1 MFDRMMFMIDE
12 FISSVNSLARQ
23 NIGAYCRLQT
33 SDDDFTI
40 VSDDGSLVSL
50 FHIDGTYEIVD
61 AEKFSQISDNF
72 VTSWT
77 PVMSHPGHVIQVI
90 FSYDPARGRDEIYQQ
105 INPSRI
111 TAKNIGLD
119 IDDILVDSAEALAK
133 FVASE
138 HCFIALWTRPD
149 CLPTSAKAAAKT
161 EMNKSIATGP
171 ISGPQTQDVCRTI
184 GRLKGSHEKA
194 VQAFQSLFAACGIKF
209 RRLTAHEHI
218 KSARMEADRSA
229 TGSKWRALLPGDR
242 LPAGYPEPGERDLSC
257 LLYPAIHRQIF
268 PREGI
273 NISRKAIRIGD
284 MLHCPLAI
292 ELMPQQPQPFSS
304 LFNTLIQRNMPWRI
318 SYLLEPDGI
327 GGLAIQS
334 LLCGILAFTSSTNKM
349 FNTSLK
355 QLKKEYLSGQTIIK
369 FSIICDTWIFAHEE
383 QAEKRLYENANA
395 MAGLLQ
401 NWGACETAE
410 LIGDPLLGT
419 AATIPGIMPA
429 SPARKS
435 AAPLADAVAMLP
447 ITRGTSPWEFGS
459 TLFRTPDG
467 KAYPYQQGSS
477 KQRAWVDIG
486 VAPMGSGKS
495 VLLNEINFG
504 HLLQPGSTELP
515 WLTII
520 DVGPSSKGLIKMIQA
535 ALPSDKRY
543 LATYQPI
550 QMSEKYAMNPFDTE
564 LGFRTPHPF
573 HREFLVNLLTLLA
586 TPPGESAPPDGITGL
601 AELCLKM
608 AYEQFSDKHDPK
620 LYDPQQNNTINN
632 IVNTLSLHISEKTTW
647 WQITDMLYDAGYIHE
662 AHISQRYA
670 VPLLADIAAMA
681 QDDRA
686 KRVYHSQIS
695 SESITQYF
703 WRHLIEALK
712 SFPLLK
718 VPTNFDIGDARVI
731 SLDLGAVTP
740 RGSAAADHKS
750 VIMFMLARHA
760 GASKFFFGEDDIEFA
775 PERYRAYHQKR
786 VSSIRSIPKRIT
798 YDEGHRM
805 MKYASMVKQV
815 EVDIREGRKWSIST
829 GIYSQDLDDLPE
841 ILQKLTSTLF
851 ILGANNTTSVEQV
864 TKIFSLNK
872 QCKDAIERIGKPNY
886 KGSKLVAKFI
896 TDNNSQQVL
905 ILTLGKQKI
914 WAYST
919 TAEDAELR
927 DYIVEKIGQRKA
939 LKLLAARY
947 PEGTVKHI
955 IEQRS
960 QYIQN
965 DETSNNNSIL
975 YSIKQ
980 ELLEESQTIKEEL

>member
-1 MFDRMMFMIDE
+1 
-12 FISSVNSLARQ
+12 
-23 NIGAYCRLQT
+23 
-33 SDDDFTI
+33 
-40 VSDDGSLVSL
+40 
-50 FHIDGTYEIVD
+50 
-61 AEKFSQISDNF
+61 
-72 VTSWT
+72 
-77 PVMSHPGHVIQVI
+77 
-90 FSYDPARGRDEIYQQ
+90 
-105 INPSRI
+105 
-111 TAKNIGLD
+111 
-119 IDDILVDSAEALAK
+119 
-133 FVASE
+133 
-138 HCFIALWTRPD
+138 
-149 CLPTSAKAAAKT
+149 
-161 EMNKSIATGP
+161 
-171 ISGPQTQDVCRTI
+171 
-184 GRLKGSHEKA
+184 
-194 VQAFQSLFAACGIKF
+194 
-209 RRLTAHEHI
+209 
-218 KSARMEADRSA
+218 
-229 TGSKWRALLPGDR
+229 
-242 LPAGYPEPGERDLSC
+242 
-257 LLYPAIHRQIF
+257 
-268 PREGI
+268 
-273 NISRKAIRIGD
+273 
-284 MLHCPLAI
+284 
-292 ELMPQQPQPFSS
+292 
-304 LFNTLIQRNMPWRI
+304 
-318 SYLLEPDGI
+318 
-327 GGLAIQS
+327 
-334 LLCGILAFTSSTNKM
+334 
-349 FNTSLK
+349 
-355 QLKKEYLSGQTIIK
+355 
-369 FSIICDTWIFAHEE
+369 
-383 QAEKRLYENANA
+383 
-395 MAGLLQ
+395 
-401 NWGACETAE
+401 
-410 LIGDPLLGT
+410 
-419 AATIPGIMPA
+419 
-429 SPARKS
+429 
-435 AAPLADAVAMLP
+435 
-447 ITRGTSPWEFGS
+447 
-459 TLFRTPDG
+459 
-467 KAYPYQQGSS
+467 
-477 KQRAWVDIG
+477 
-486 VAPMGSGKS
+486 
-495 VLLNEINFG
+495 
-504 HLLQPGSTELP
+504 
-515 WLTII
+515 
-520 DVGPSSKGLIKMIQA
+520 
-535 ALPSDKRY
+535 
-543 LATYQPI
+543 
-550 QMSEKYAMNPFDTE
+550 
-564 LGFRTPHPF
+564 
-573 HREFLVNLLTLLA
+573 
-586 TPPGESAPPDGITGL
+586 
-601 AELCLKM
+601 M

>member
-1 MFDRMMFMIDE
+1 MFDRLLYLIDD
-12 FISSVNSLARQ
+12 FISSINSVAKQ
-23 NIGAYCRLQT
+23 NIGSYCKLQT

-40 VSDDGSLVSL
+40 VSDDGSLVSI
-50 FHIDGTYEIVD
+50 FHIDGAYEIVD
-61 AEKFSQISDNF
+61 AEGFAKLSEHFI
-72 VTSWT
+72 TSWT
-77 PVMSHPGHVIQVI
+77 PILTHPGHVIQVI

-111 TAKNIGLD
+111 TAQKIGLD
-119 IDDILVDSAEALAK
+119 IDDILLDSAEALAK

-149 CLPTSAKAAAKT
+149 CLPGSTKAAAKA
-161 EMNKSIATGP
+161 EMNRNIATGP
-171 ISGPQTQDVCRTI
+171 MTGAHTQDVCRTI
-184 GRLKGSHEKA
+184 TRLKGNHEKA
-194 VQAFQSLFAACGIKF
+194 VQAFQSLFDACCIKY

-218 KSARMEADRSA
+218 KSARLEVERSA
-229 TGSKWRALLPGDR
+229 TGANWRALLPGDR
-242 LPAGYPEPGERDLSC
+242 LPVGYPEPGERDLSC

-273 NISRKAIRIGD
+273 NISRKAVRIGD
-284 MLHCPLAI
+284 VIHCPLTI

-327 GGLAIQS
+327 GGLTMQS

-349 FNTSLK
+349 FNASLK
-355 QLKKEYLSGQTIIK
+355 TLKKEYLSGQTIIK
-369 FSIICDTWIFAHEE
+369 YSIVCDTWISAHEE
-383 QAEKRLYENANA
+383 YAEKKLYENANA

-401 NWGACETAE
+401 NWGSCETAE
-410 LIGDPLLGT
+410 IVGDPLLGVV
-419 AATIPGIMPA
+419 ASLPGLMPA

-435 AAPLADAVAMLP
+435 AAPLPDAISMLP
-447 ITRGTSPWEFGS
+447 ITRSTSPWDFGA

-495 VLLNEINFG
+495 VLLNEINFA

-535 ALPSDKRY
+535 ALPPDKRY

-608 AYEQFSDKHDPK
+608 SYEQFSDKHDPK
-620 LYDPQQNNTINN
+620 LYDPQQNDIINN
-632 IVNTLSLHISEKTTW
+632 IVNTLSFHISEKTTW

-662 AHISQRYA
+662 AYIAQRYA
-670 VPLLADIAAMA
+670 VPLLADIAAIA

-686 KRVYHSQIS
+686 KRVYHSQIAN
-695 SESITQYF
+695 ESITQYF

-712 SFPLLK
+712 SFPILK

-750 VIMFMLARHA
+750 VIMFMLARHS
-760 GASKFFFGEDDIEFA
+760 GAAKFFFGEDDVEECA
-775 PERYRAYHQKR
+775 PERYKAYHRQR
-786 VSSIRSIPKRIT
+786 VATIRSIPKRIT

-851 ILGANNTTSVEQV
+851 VLGANNTTSIEQV

-872 QCKDAIERIGKPNY
+872 QCRNAIERIGKPNY

-896 TDNNSQQVL
+896 TDNNSQQIL

-927 DYIVEKIGQRKA
+927 DYLVEKIGQRKA
-939 LKLLAARY
+939 LKLLAKKY
-947 PEGTVKHI
+947 PEGTIKHI

-960 QYIQN
+960 QLININ
-965 DETSNNNSIL
+965 DKENKSIL
-975 YSIKQ
+975 SIIKQ
-980 ELLEESQTIKEEL
+980 ELLAESNKEDL